1 MSSQMMMPNQM
12 VNLMNTLRMVNPQRF
27 NEINQMMQM
36 NQDPS
41 QYIKQYMANS
51 SNDKIQR
58 VFTRAKQ
65 FGVSDNVLGMVQNSF
80 NNN

>member
-1 MSSQMMMPNQM
+1 
-12 VNLMNTLRMVNPQRF
+12 
-27 NEINQMMQM
+27 MMQM

-80 NNN
+80 NN